1 MGVVARGC
9 RVQYQIHKRRMKAM
23 IGLTVYLN
31 RKKLA
36 VAGAEDLCVLN
47 AIVNAVGELGK
58 STARIG
64 KRRGVDL
71 WLSVGGL
78 TRRPKGAQDE
88 HLRWVSLKRL
98 RVGDRITVQIV
109 RNDRPDNHT
118 GSTIAAGNR
127 KEARQKL
134 ERAIKNKTKRESAK
148 RNARRRRIT
157 R

>member
-1 MGVVARGC
+1 
-9 RVQYQIHKRRMKAM
+9 MKAM

-31 RKKLA
+31 RKKLV
-36 VAGAEDLCVLN
+36 VAGADDLCVLN

-78 TRRPKGAQDE
+78 TRRPKGAEDE
-88 HLRWVSLKRL
+88 HLRWLSPKHL

-109 RNDRPDNHT
+109 RTDRPDKHT
-118 GSTIAAGNR
+118 GSTIAASNR
-127 KEARQKL
+127 KKATEKL
-134 ERAIKNKTKRESAK
+134 QRAIKSKTKTRSTERK
-148 RNARRRRIT
+148 TTRR
-157 R
+157 